1 MCKVEGVLFPG
12 SDKNFIASA
21 AEKAKSWVAQWTT
34 HDWSLGGPSQFWV
47 VRQWY
52 TETIKSIK
60 EFVKT
65 SQSVFTPYSDTST
78 HRHTDGFM
86 QDCSISGALAT
97 QILQSCAKPWIW
109 YQCIYRVVCPIFFR
123 NVFCKTQR
131 MHWSP
136 NRPSKVGPW
145 VAHWI
150 HGSHLA
156 TGRLCFISTALLT
169 RPMMTLVGICPWN
182 RVSTSAQ
189 LASAARVKCQMTTWS
204 TGYLAP
210 KAASTFSRCICLE
223 EDTLTR
229 IPPGWP
235 PRCVHGIPAY
245 CHSPWGKMQLGSVRA
260 LAWCSHW

>member
-1 MCKVEGVLFPG
+1 
-12 SDKNFIASA
+12 
-21 AEKAKSWVAQWTT
+21 
-34 HDWSLGGPSQFWV
+34 
-47 VRQWY
+47 
-52 TETIKSIK
+52 
-60 EFVKT
+60 
-65 SQSVFTPYSDTST
+65 
-78 HRHTDGFM
+78 
-86 QDCSISGALAT
+86 
-97 QILQSCAKPWIW
+97 
-109 YQCIYRVVCPIFFR
+109 
-123 NVFCKTQR
+123 

-182 RVSTSAQ
+182 RISTSAQ

-229 IPPGWP
+229 YLQDGLLVVYMAFRLIAI
-235 PRCVHGIPAY
+235 VHEVKCNSG
-245 CHSPWGKMQLGSVRA
+245 L
-260 LAWCSHW
+260 